1 MQTTPRSHLR
11 QSISY
16 ALFLSIGL
24 FAAGCN
30 CRGQTVGTSYGDLGV
45 VWKDAMGVEL
55 VNRDATYDFGTAFA
69 GEKVP
74 KKMILRNSGKG
85 PIALTSLEVVAGSS
99 TSIGADLKS
108 DAIFDVRFEPDQEVA
123 STAEV
128 ELDMFFTPRGGKD
141 YQVELKLT
149 VAGAKEGEEVARIIL
164 KGKGEGGGCA
174 TPTEIDFGPVPVGD
188 RFQTPV
194 EIKNPHSINGTA
206 TVGDLMGT
214 DAPAFDIAPKGE
226 VAIPAKSSVTV
237 NIGFAPTQK
246 REYTATVV
254 MKGPGECEPA
264 TVTVKGTGVDD
275 VLTWTPT
282 DLDFGYV
289 SPGIEAGRQV
299 VFKNL
304 SKVPITL
311 TNVVT
316 TMPTDFLYKDP
327 GGTGA
332 TTFTV
337 PGEGMSAPMTVACKP
352 SGLGP
357 RSATLTFQ
365 TGLSKQPSGA
375 VTMKCYGGGPR
386 IKVSPRPNLGFGK
399 VAFYSGAPIPVTRKL
414 TVLNVGTKPPNGDI
428 QGNLFLGKIVNGM
441 AGQQPLL
448 AVRALNA
455 TTAADEIDIGLPA
468 TYDLMKGLEA
478 SPGKNLAELVITL
491 TPKTVGPKE
500 AELSV
505 FSNDSAEPEVKI
517 KITGDAQALPPC
529 NLQIT
534 PLALNFGLVTPP
546 AFKEL
551 PVTITNLG
559 QNPSDL
565 CYLSGIDIATGSNPA
580 YTLVGGAIDSKEL
593 QPGQSFQVV
602 VRVTPPGPVSSNLTT
617 FTGAL
622 TFNVNSPTKP
632 VVSIPL
638 TTSVGPACLV
648 IAPDDLDFGAVKPG
662 CSSATRT
669 FSAYNVCTSNI
680 TITGFKMQAPAGQPA
695 GGPNCPGTSYCPEFI
710 LTQTPSIP
718 ANGITL
724 VPGSTPIT
732 FQAKYKALD
741 VGNDN
746 GAISVEAVQS
756 GQNVAYLVN
765 LRGRGDLNGLQTDSF
780 VQDMQPKADILLT
793 VDDSCSMQDKQ
804 TALSNNFSAFIS
816 YAVGA
821 GVDYHL
827 GVTTTDDDPP
837 FCPGFGLPCSSG
849 WQGKLIGD
857 MNNPKVLTPTTMV
870 NGKGTADLFKDKV
883 KVGTNG
889 GTESG
894 MITSLK
900 ALTAPLITNENAGF
914 LRYDANLAVVI
925 VSDAGDQSAQ
935 PLSYFSNRFM
945 NIKGFNRASMF
956 TFNVI
961 GPLAVSPPSGCTYD
975 DYTNSVTYQQMAQQ
989 TNGVLTEICT
999 SNWAQKLQD
1008 LGKTAFGFRTVFYLT
1023 ATPDLTGGK
1032 VLDVKIDG
1040 TAVPAGDFMYD
1051 AAINAVKFD
1060 PMKTPGSGKT
1070 LTVTYFTAC
1079 LP

>member
-1 MQTTPRSHLR
+1 MTTSRSVSR
-11 QSISY
+11 QSILS
-16 ALFLSIGL
+16 ALFFVAAVSG
-24 FAAGCN
+24 AGCN
-30 CRGQTVGTSYGDLGV
+30 CKGQSVGTSYGDLGV
-45 VWKDAMGVEL
+45 VWKDATGVEL
-55 VNRDATYDFGTAFA
+55 VNRDAVYDFGTAFA

-74 KKMILRNSGKG
+74 KKLVIRNSGKG
-85 PIALTSLEVVAGSS
+85 PLTLVSLEKVDGASV
-99 TSIGADLKS
+99 SIGADVKT
-108 DAIFDVRFEPDQEVA
+108 DAAFDVRFEPEAEVA
-123 STAEV
+123 STAEL
-128 ELDMFFTPRGGKD
+128 EIDMFFTPRGGKD
-141 YQVELKLT
+141 YFVKLT
-149 VAGAKEGEEVARIIL
+149 LTTGGTKPDEGLATILL

-174 TPTEIDFGPVPVGD
+174 TPDELDFGPVPVGD
-188 RFQTPV
+188 HFTLPV
-194 EIKNPHSINGTA
+194 EVKNPHSINGLA
-206 TVGDLMGT
+206 VIGDVMGV
-214 DAPAFDIAPKGE
+214 DAAAFDLSPKGD
-226 VAIPAKSSVTV
+226 VAIPAMSSVTV
-237 NIGFAPTQK
+237 NVGFAPTQK
-246 REYTATVV
+246 REYTGTVM

-264 TVTVKGTGVDD
+264 LVKLKGTGVDD
-275 VLTWTPT
+275 VLTWAPV

-289 SPGIEAGRQV
+289 SPGIEAPRQV

-311 TNVVT
+311 TQVVT

-327 GGTGA
+327 AGTGA

-365 TGLSKQPSGA
+365 TGLMKQPSGA

-386 IKVSPRPNLGFGK
+386 IKVSPRPNMGFGK
-399 VAFYSGAPIPVTRKL
+399 VAFYAGAPIPVTRKL
-414 TVLNVGTKPPNGDI
+414 TVLNVGTKPPNGDV
-428 QGNLFLGKIVNGM
+428 QGNLFLGKIVGGM
-441 AGQQPLL
+441 AGQIPL
-448 AVRALNA
+448 VSIRALNA
-455 TTAADEIDIGLPA
+455 TTAADEIDVGIPA
-468 TYDLMKGLEA
+468 NYDLMKGLEA
-478 SPGKNLAELVITL
+478 AAGKNLAELSITL

-500 AELSV
+500 AELII

-517 KITGDAQALPPC
+517 KITADAQALPPC

-534 PLALNFGLVTPP
+534 PMGSLNFGLVTPP
-546 AFKEL
+546 QFKEL

-559 QNPSDL
+559 QNAGDL
-565 CYLSGIDIATGSNPA
+565 CYLSGIDIASGSNPA
-580 YTLVGGAIDSKEL
+580 YTLIGGAIDSKEL

-617 FTGAL
+617 YTGAL

-632 VVSIPL
+632 VVSVPL

-648 IAPDDLDFGAVKPG
+648 IAPDDIDFGAVKPG
-662 CSSATRT
+662 CSSSTRT

-680 TITGFKMQAPAGQPA
+680 TITGFKVQAAAGQPA

-710 LTQTPSIP
+710 LVSTPSIP
-718 ANGITL
+718 AGGLTL

-732 FQAKYKALD
+732 FQGKYKALD

-746 GAISVEAVQS
+746 GAISVEAIQS

-780 VQDMQPKADILLT
+780 VQDTQPKADILLT

-804 TALSNNFSAFIS
+804 TALSNNFAAFIS
-816 YAVGA
+816 YAAGA

-870 NGKGTADLFKDKV
+870 NGKGVADLFKDKV

-894 MITSLK
+894 LITSLK
-900 ALTAPLITNENAGF
+900 ALTAPLISNENAGF
-914 LRYDANLAVVI
+914 LRYDANLAVVV

-935 PLSYFSNRFM
+935 PLSYFTNRFM

-975 DYTNSVTYQQMAQQ
+975 DYTNSVTYQQMATQ
-989 TNGVLTEICT
+989 TNGVLSEICT

-1023 ATPDLTGGK
+1023 TAPDLSGGK
-1032 VLDVKIDG
+1032 VLDVKVDG
-1040 TAVPAGDFMYD
+1040 VAAPATDFTYD

-1079 LP
+1079 L

>member
-1 MQTTPRSHLR
+1 MTTTPRPLS

-16 ALFLSIGL
+16 ALFLSVGL

-30 CRGQTVGTSYGDLGV
+30 CRGTSVGASTGDLGV
-45 VWKDAMGVEL
+45 VWKDGTGVEL
-55 VNRDATYDFGTAFA
+55 VNRDAVYDFGTAFA

-74 KKMILRNSGKG
+74 KKLIIRNSGKG
-85 PIALTSLEVVAGSS
+85 ALALTSLEVVEGAS
-99 TSIGADLKS
+99 TTIGADIKS
-108 DAIFDVRFEPDQEVA
+108 DAIFTVNFEPDAEVA

-128 ELDMFFTPRGGKD
+128 EIDMAFTPRGGKD
-141 YQVELKLT
+141 YFVKLKLS
-149 VAGAKEGEEVARIIL
+149 VAGAKDGEDVATILL

-188 RFQTPV
+188 RFLTPI

-206 TVGDLMGT
+206 NIGMMMGA
-214 DAPAFDIAPKGE
+214 DAPAFDVGPQGD
-226 VAIPAKSSVTV
+226 VAIPAMSSLTV

-264 TVTVKGTGVDD
+264 LVTVKGVGVDD

-282 DLDFGYV
+282 TLDFGYV

-311 TNVVT
+311 TQVVS

-327 GGTGA
+327 QGTGA

-337 PGEGMSAPMTVACKP
+337 PGEGVSAPMTVACKP

-375 VTMKCYGGGPR
+375 ITMTCYGGGPR

-399 VAFYSGAPIPVTRKL
+399 VAFYAGAPIPVSRKL
-414 TVLNVGTKPPNGDI
+414 TVLNVGTKPPNNDV

-441 AGQQPLL
+441 AGQIPLL
-448 AVRALNA
+448 AVRSLNA
-455 TTAADEIDIGLPA
+455 TTAADEIDIGLPS
-468 TYDLMKGLEA
+468 TYDQTKGLEA
-478 SPGKNLAELVITL
+478 VAGKNLAELVITL

-500 AELSV
+500 AELIIY
-505 FSNDSAEPEVKI
+505 SNDSAEPEVKI
-517 KITGDAQALPPC
+517 KITGDAAALPPC

-534 PLALNFGLVTPP
+534 PLSLNFGLVTPP

-551 PVTITNLG
+551 PVSITNLG
-559 QNPSDL
+559 QNAGDL
-565 CYLSGIDIATGSNPA
+565 CYLSGIDIATGSNAA
-580 YTLVGGAIDSKEL
+580 YSLVGGAIDSKEL

-602 VRVTPPGPVSSNLTT
+602 VRVTPPGPVTSNLTT
-617 FTGAL
+617 YTGAL

-680 TITGFKMQAPAGQPA
+680 TLTGFKMQAAAGQPA
-695 GGPNCPGTSYCPEFI
+695 GGPNCPGTAYCPEFI
-710 LTQTPSIP
+710 MVSTPSIP
-718 ANGITL
+718 AGGL
-724 VPGSTPIT
+724 SLAPGATPVT
-732 FQAKYKALD
+732 FQAKYRALD
-741 VGNDN
+741 IGNDN
-746 GAISVEAVQS
+746 GAISVEAIQS

-837 FCPGFGLPCSSG
+837 FCPFPGVPCSSG
-849 WQGKLIGD
+849 LQGKLIGD

-870 NGKGTADLFKDKV
+870 NGKGTADLFKQKV
-883 KVGTNG
+883 QVGTNG

-900 ALTAPLITNENAGF
+900 ALTAPLISNENAGF
-914 LRYDANLAVVI
+914 LRYDANLAVV
-925 VSDAGDQSAQ
+925 VVTDAGDQSAQ
-935 PLSYFSNRFM
+935 PLSYFTNRFL

-961 GPLAVSPPSGCTYD
+961 GPLASSAPSGCTYD
-975 DYTNSVTYQQMAQQ
+975 DYINSVTYQQMASQ
-989 TNGVLTEICT
+989 TNGVLSEICT

-1008 LGKTAFGFRTVFYLT
+1008 LGKTAFGFRTVFFLT
-1023 ATPDLTGGK
+1023 SAPDLTGGK
-1032 VLDVKIDG
+1032 TLDVKVDG
-1040 TAVPAGDFMYD
+1040 VSVPAADYTYD
-1051 AAINAVKFD
+1051 GAINAVKFD